1 MINHKA
7 YVEQA
12 LAHTLELPVNAW
24 GALGP
29 GRPAPCGRRLLI
41 IQRLSQLSNVV
52 RCCAV
57 QNYPSAESWRWY
69 LWPTRQAAPG
79 QTHFEPFPNSF
90 ELLQIFWA
98 LFGITTTENVKPAS
112 DNARQASE
120 VERLVSEG
128 RVLHY
133 SYRSIRGY
141 LRCSQCKTAP
151 HFSVGEE
158 NLKLGQMWRQNLA
171 HPCAAHSWQRSEK
184 RATFT
189 PTENLWLHGEWWVG
203 FFGGRAVRF
212 MFRARP
218 FVIMAECKQTDI
230 IWRLLHPPGSAIV
243 TRTKLAE
250 ETPRK
255 GQRGFLMNIKGVT
268 MWLQHRT
275 RMNHLLCTCFVPLL
289 KNCLW
294 KNLNKT
300 IT

>member
-171 HPCAAHSWQRSEK
+171 HPCAAHSWHRSEK

-203 FFGGRAVRF
+203 FFGGSSGPFHVSCSAVCNYGGMQADRYHLTPAAPTRICHCYTYKTGRRNTQKRPE
-212 MFRARP
+212 MFSD
-218 FVIMAECKQTDI
+218 EYKGC
-230 IWRLLHPPGSAIV
+230 HNV
-243 TRTKLAE
+243 TAT
-250 ETPRK
+250 
-255 GQRGFLMNIKGVT
+255 
-268 MWLQHRT
+268 
-275 RMNHLLCTCFVPLL
+275 
-289 KNCLW
+289 
-294 KNLNKT
+294 
-300 IT
+300 